1 MNGLP
6 GQASGLQGLQK
17 AGRAVSAGFV
27 KNPKLARYEDL
38 IARLKKL
45 LDAEKKNLRVVRT
58 MCASEID
65 NRN

>member
-1 MNGLP
+1 
-6 GQASGLQGLQK
+6 
-17 AGRAVSAGFV
+17 VSAGFV

-45 LDAEKKNLRVVRT
+45 LEQEKKNLRVVRT